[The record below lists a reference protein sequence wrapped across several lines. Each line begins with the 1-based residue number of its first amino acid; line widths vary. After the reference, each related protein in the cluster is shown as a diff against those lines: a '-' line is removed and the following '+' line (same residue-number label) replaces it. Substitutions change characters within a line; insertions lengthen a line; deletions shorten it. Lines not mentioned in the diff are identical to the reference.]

1 MRFGFAIP
9 QFFAD
14 GEFDPDGF
22 ARSVR
27 RIEELGFHSAWTLEQ
42 PLGSMPCLSPLDTMT
57 FAAAHTS
64 TLRLGCAV
72 FVTTLHNPVHLAKS
86 LSTVDQLSKGRLD
99 VGVGTGGKGRM
110 FSAFGVDGDRYASRF
125 AEGIDLMKA
134 LWTEDRT
141 DFDGEFWQL
150 AEAGM
155 EPKPLQK
162 PHPPLWFGG
171 ASPSALRRAVRMGD
185 GFIGAGS
192 TPTATFAEQVGI
204 IRAAPGGESGFPIAK
219 RVYLAVDDQP
229 ARARQRMNE
238 RLADVYG
245 RRVATIESA
254 AITGTADECAE
265 ALRDVGEAGAEL
277 IIITPLFDH
286 EFHLEKLV
294 ADVLPSLT

>member
-22 ARSVR
+22 GRFVR
-27 RIEELGFHSAWTLEQ
+27 RVEELGFHSGWTQEQ
-42 PLGSMPCLSPLDTMT
+42 SLGSMPCLGPLDTMT

-72 FVTTLHNPVHLAKS
+72 FVTTLHNPVQLAKS

-99 VGVGTGGKGRM
+99 VGVGTGGRGRM
-110 FSAFGVDGDRYASRF
+110 FSAFGVERDRYVSTF
-125 AEGIDLMKA
+125 TEGIELLKA
-134 LWTEDRT
+134 LWTESPV

-150 AEAGM
+150 AGAGM

-171 ASPSALRRAVRMGD
+171 ASRPALRRAVRMGD

-192 TPTATFAEQVGI
+192 TPTATFAQQVDI
-204 IRAAPGGESGFPIAK
+204 VRAAHESQSGFPIAK
-219 RVYLAVDDQP
+219 RVYLALDDRP

-238 RLADVYG
+238 RLAEVYG

-254 AITGTADECAE
+254 AITGTADECTE
-265 ALRDVGEAGAEL
+265 ALRAVGEAGAEL
-277 IIITPLFDH
+277 VIITPLFDQ
-286 EFHLEKLV
+286 EYHLEKLA